1 MAFIFS
7 ESHDSS
13 DRSQL
18 DYERLKRD
26 AIGAGR
32 WIVWHTSNTWRPPTD
47 VYETDEAVIVR
58 VEIAGMH
65 DADFFVTLHDRLL
78 TITGSRTDPSPK
90 VAYHQ
95 FEVRYGEF
103 RTEVILHWAIEQ
115 SDITATYQDG
125 FLTVSLPKARVRRVT
140 VTDAGATD
148 S

>member
-13 DRSQL
+13 DRSPL
-18 DYERLKRD
+18 DFERLKRD
-26 AIGAGR
+26 SFDTGR
-32 WIVWHTSNTWRPPTD
+32 WVVWHTAQTWRPPTD

-58 VEIAGMH
+58 VEIAGMR
-65 DADFFVTLHDRLL
+65 DADFVVTVRNELL
-78 TITGSRTDPSPK
+78 TISGARTDPSPK

-103 RTEVILHWAIEQ
+103 RTEVFLHWAIEQ
-115 SDITATYQDG
+115 SEITAAYQDG
-125 FLTVSLPKARVRRVT
+125 FLTVTLPKARVRRVR
-140 VTDAGATD
+140 VTDAGEAA

>member
-7 ESHDSS
+7 ESHDPS

-26 AIGAGR
+26 SFDTGPWA
-32 WIVWHTSNTWRPPTD
+32 VWHTAHTWRPPTD
-47 VYETDEAVIVR
+47 VYETDDAVIVR
-58 VEIAGMH
+58 VEIAGMR
-65 DADFFVTLHDRLL
+65 DADFVVTLHDQLL
-78 TITGSRTDPSPK
+78 VVSGARTDPSPK

-103 RTEVILHWAIEQ
+103 RTEVFLHWAIEQ
-115 SDITATYQDG
+115 GEITATYQDG
-125 FLTVSLPKARVRRVT
+125 FLTITLPKARVRRVR
-140 VTDAGATD
+140 VVDAGEST